1 MMDEEQPAEFDF
13 NGKSNEEVLS
23 GFFYEIRASVASV
36 VGYLELL
43 KLLDLPEEN
52 RTREFVESA
61 LKRAQFVY
69 SRVGEVFQYLDEQ
82 RTDQ

>member
-1 MMDEEQPAEFDF
+1 MDEKHVEYDF
-13 NGKSNEEVLS
+13 SGKSNEEVLS

-52 RTREFVESA
+52 RTRELVESA

-82 RTDQ
+82 RDDQ

>member
-1 MMDEEQPAEFDF
+1 MDEKNVEYDF
-13 NGKSNEEVLS
+13 SGKSNEEVLS

-43 KLLDLPEEN
+43 QLLDLPEEN

-82 RTDQ
+82 RKDQ

>member
-1 MMDEEQPAEFDF
+1 MDEKNVEYDF
-13 NGKSNEEVLS
+13 SGKSNEEVLS

-36 VGYLELL
+36 VGCLELL
-43 KLLDLPEEN
+43 QLLDLPEEN

-82 RTDQ
+82 RKDQ

>member
-1 MMDEEQPAEFDF
+1 MDEKHVEYDF
-13 NGKSNEEVLS
+13 SVKSNEEVLS

-82 RTDQ
+82 RKDQ

>member
-1 MMDEEQPAEFDF
+1 MDEKHVEYDF
-13 NGKSNEEVLS
+13 SGKSNEEVLS

-43 KLLDLPEEN
+43 KLLALPEEN

-82 RTDQ
+82 RNDQ